1 MRATILVVAL
11 TGATS
16 IAHADSRSDADGH
29 ARRGVAL
36 YNLGKY
42 DEAISEFE
50 DAYKAFQSDALLFN
64 LAQAHRKL
72 EHCERAL
79 SYYHQYLAGAPTPVL
94 ARQVEK
100 LLPGLEQACRTRDA
114 RPDGPV
120 PAGAP
125 AWGSSVTPTVT
136 GTSPSPVAATT
147 GSTTPTDAAAAT
159 GVATIERGDHPPSG
173 GDVDADIESAS
184 TRADSM
190 FHIGASAFAGEVLS
204 GGNAPITG
212 IRATATW
219 HAFAGAELGVA
230 LGVGEMFRYDAMDD
244 ATVVQVAAAIE
255 HRTLFDWG
263 RLTADGELGVEYLSL
278 LGSSRDVVPGVGRTN
293 QWAPLVRGE
302 VGIEHD
308 ISPLFALRGA
318 IAASL
323 CPAVGML
330 EAAVGEL
337 DVVVGLRYAP

>member
-1 MRATILVVAL
+1 MWAVFLVAAL
-11 TGATS
+11 TS
-16 IAHADSRSDADGH
+16 VAHADPRGEADAH

-42 DEAISEFE
+42 DEAIGEFE

-79 SYYHQYLAGAPTPVL
+79 TYYHQYLSGSPTPAL
-94 ARQVEK
+94 APQVEK
-100 LLPGLEQACRTRDA
+100 LLPELEAACRTRDA
-114 RPDGPV
+114 RPEGPV
-120 PAGAP
+120 PAAP
-125 AWGSSVTPTVT
+125 PPVAVATPTA
-136 GTSPSPVAATT
+136 S
-147 GSTTPTDAAAAT
+147 
-159 GVATIERGDHPPSG
+159 IEA
-173 GDVDADIESAS
+173 DVDAEPSPEPRDS
-184 TRADSM
+184 TIRV
-190 FHIGASAFAGEVLS
+190 GAHAFVGEVIS

-212 IRATATW
+212 VRATATW
-219 HAFAGAELGVA
+219 HAFEGAELGAA
-230 LGVGEMFRYDAMDD
+230 LGVGEMFRYDAMND
-244 ATVVQVAAAIE
+244 ATVAQLAAAIE
-255 HRTLFDWG
+255 HRTTFEWG
-263 RLTADGELGVEYLSL
+263 RLTAEGELGVEYVSL

-308 ISPLFALRGA
+308 ISPLFALRAA
-318 IAASL
+318 IAASV
-323 CPAVGML
+323 CPPVGML

>member
-1 MRATILVVAL
+1 MRATILLIAVTGL
-11 TGATS
+11 TTV
-16 IAHADSRSDADGH
+16 AHADPRGDADIH

-36 YNLGKY
+36 YNLGQY
-42 DEAISEFE
+42 AEAIAEFE

-72 EHCERAL
+72 EHCDRAVG
-79 SYYHQYLAGAPTPVL
+79 YYHQYLSGSPTPAL

-100 LLPGLEQACRTRDA
+100 LLPELEAACRTRDA

-120 PAGAP
+120 PAAASAGSPAAEPTAELHAATAAFAP
-125 AWGSSVTPTVT
+125 ASG
-136 GTSPSPVAATT
+136 AA
-147 GSTTPTDAAAAT
+147 SAEHVD
-159 GVATIERGDHPPSG
+159 S
-173 GDVDADIESAS
+173 DVDAEAAPAVPDA
-184 TRADSM
+184 TL
-190 FHIGASAFAGEVLS
+190 HLGASAFVGEVLS

-219 HAFAGAELGVA
+219 HAFDGVELGAA
-230 LGVGEMFRYDAMDD
+230 LGVGEMFRYDAMDNT
-244 ATVVQVAAAIE
+244 TVAQLAAAIE
-255 HRTLFDWG
+255 HRTVFAWG
-263 RLTADGELGVEYLSL
+263 RLTAGGELGVEYVSL

-302 VGIEHD
+302 VGVEHD

-318 IAASL
+318 IAASV
-323 CPAVGML
+323 CPPVGML

-337 DVVVGLRYAP
+337 DLVVGLRYAP